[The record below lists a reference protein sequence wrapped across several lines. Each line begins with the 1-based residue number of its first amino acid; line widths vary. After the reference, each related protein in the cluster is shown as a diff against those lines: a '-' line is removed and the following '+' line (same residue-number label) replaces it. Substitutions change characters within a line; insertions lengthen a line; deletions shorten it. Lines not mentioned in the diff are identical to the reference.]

1 VSDEEDLPTF
11 EEEEEKNTR
20 LFGQKEYTRRQKGPQ
35 EQEEERSL
43 ETDGVMNER
52 FPKRERLRLKRD
64 FENVFENGKVI
75 QNDFFVLFYV
85 ENGLDHPRL
94 GVVVKRKF
102 GKAWARNKLKRWVR
116 EIFRKDKAKFKEG
129 YDYVIL
135 PRKRLSES
143 FDRMDYWLVKRL
155 IEELLERVEA

>member
-1 VSDEEDLPTF
+1 
-11 EEEEEKNTR
+11 
-20 LFGQKEYTRRQKGPQ
+20 
-35 EQEEERSL
+35 
-43 ETDGVMNER
+43 MNER